1 MQQVPRQQVPRLPD
15 QRTREMIQDLGKTE
29 RKEERIDGFPQPLLT
44 NKLQTR
50 KEVATDRF
58 KDIFRSPIATCV
70 NTNSTVEVRRFKD
83 IATCVNTNSTV
94 EVRRFKDI
102 QGAQ

>member
-1 MQQVPRQQVPRLPD
+1 MQQVPRQQVLRLPD

-58 KDIFRSPIATCV
+58 KDIFREPNNYTC
-70 NTNSTVEVRRFKD
+70 EH
-83 IATCVNTNSTV
+83 
-94 EVRRFKDI
+94 
-102 QGAQ
+102 